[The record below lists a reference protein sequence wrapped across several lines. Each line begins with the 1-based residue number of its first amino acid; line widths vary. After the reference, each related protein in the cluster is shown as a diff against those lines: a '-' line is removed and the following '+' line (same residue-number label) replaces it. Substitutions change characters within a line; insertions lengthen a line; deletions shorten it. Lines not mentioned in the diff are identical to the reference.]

1 MGLHYALFHSSITF
15 CIWTICLL
23 CSGNQQGSQ
32 GVAVELLPCVARSWD
47 WLHAIGR
54 GHNPHLASWPGGPP
68 PGWWP
73 PPSLPASGSFLSRDA
88 LHELF
93 QDHLPPASANPPPTT
108 QGAATSSLH
117 RGCSRLTGK
126 ADPLPS
132 SGSGSGPQEER
143 PIWSKMTLQTSGK
156 LPQRPSEPPMTPAAA
171 AMLPTL
177 LQDITVL
184 LERQCG
190 FHWKQEWTC

>member
-1 MGLHYALFHSSITF
+1 MPLAEAITLRLIWPHGQVVLHQGDGRLQACQPVAAFSPGIPSTNCSRTTCPSIRKSPSYA
-15 CIWTICLL
+15 
-23 CSGNQQGSQ
+23 
-32 GVAVELLPCVARSWD
+32 P
-47 WLHAIGR
+47 
-54 GHNPHLASWPGGPP
+54 
-68 PGWWP
+68 
-73 PPSLPASGSFLSRDA
+73 
-88 LHELF
+88 
-93 QDHLPPASANPPPTT
+93 
-108 QGAATSSLH
+108 
-117 RGCSRLTGK
+117 GCSYLVVTSWMLQAHGK

-156 LPQRPSEPPMTPAAA
+156 LPQRPSEPLMTPAAA

-190 FHWKQEWTC
+190 FH

>member
-1 MGLHYALFHSSITF
+1 MPLAEAITLIWPHGQVVLH
-15 CIWTICLL
+15 
-23 CSGNQQGSQ
+23 QGDGRLQ
-32 GVAVELLPCVARSWD
+32 ACQPVAAFSPGTV
-47 WLHAIGR
+47 HG
-54 GHNPHLASWPGGPP
+54 GH
-68 PGWWP
+68 
-73 PPSLPASGSFLSRDA
+73 

-190 FHWKQEWTC
+190 FH